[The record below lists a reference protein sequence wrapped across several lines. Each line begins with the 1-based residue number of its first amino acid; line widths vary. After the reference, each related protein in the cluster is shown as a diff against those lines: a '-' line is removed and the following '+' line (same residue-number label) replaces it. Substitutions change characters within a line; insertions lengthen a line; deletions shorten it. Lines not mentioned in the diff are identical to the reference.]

1 MCGIIGVSGISDA
14 ARLTYLGLYALQ
26 HRGQESA
33 GIVAVDRAGNARAHR
48 GMGLVSE
55 NFDDATLDRLPG
67 DVAVGHTRYSTTGST
82 VLANAQPCSV
92 NTRCGTL
99 AIAHNGNL
107 TNATELKRELVEK
120 GAIFTTSSDTE
131 VLVHLIARSDADTV
145 EGQIRDALE
154 QVEGA
159 YSLVIAAGRTLY
171 AVVDSRGFRPLV
183 LGRLGTG
190 MVVASETCALDL
202 VGASMACEL
211 EPGDFVRIDD
221 GRVTELPRL
230 SPRPVSRCVFELV
243 YFARPDSTV
252 FGESVDR
259 VRRELGRQLA
269 REQPATGDVVFSVP
283 DSSNAMALGFSE
295 VSGIKLEYG
304 LIRNHY
310 VGRTF
315 INPTQNH
322 RVEKVKIKF
331 NPVRDVI
338 HGKSCVVVD
347 DSLVRGNTSRSLVQ
361 MIRAAGAREV
371 HLRLA
376 SPPITGPCHYGID
389 TPTREELIASSHSI
403 EEIREFLGVDSLGYL
418 SLDGMLA
425 RRGRATP
432 DSATPAF
439 PASTPR
445 RSRRIWCSCGTRPR
459 SSPRRH
465 ERALHPAAGLLLRAG
480 AGRRDLRHEG
490 DPRRQGRGAR
500 RDDHHRHPRPT
511 RLHHRQQPLPPLS
524 RKQPVPQA
532 APGGGREHPPAA
544 GDAPPASI
552 SATGTTR
559 CWSRCA
565 PARRSRCRA

>member
-1 MCGIIGVSGISDA
+1 MCGIIGVSGIPEA
-14 ARLTYLGLYALQ
+14 ARLAYLGLYALQ

-33 GIVAVDRAGNARAHR
+33 GIVAVDRAGSARAHR

-55 NFDDATLDRLPG
+55 TFDETLLARLPG

-107 TNATELKRELVEK
+107 TNAPEIKRELVER

-131 VLVHLIARSDADTV
+131 VLVHLIARSEADTI

-154 QVEGA
+154 QVDGA
-159 YSLVIAAGRTLY
+159 YSLVIAVGRTLY

-183 LGRLGTG
+183 MGRLAQG

-202 VGASMACEL
+202 LGASMACEL
-211 EPGDFVRIDD
+211 QPGEFVRIEN
-221 GRVTELPRL
+221 GQATELPRL
-230 SPRPVSRCVFELV
+230 TPRKVSRCVFELV

-269 REQPATGDVVFSVP
+269 REQPAPGGQVVFSVP
-283 DSSNAMALGFSE
+283 DSSNAMALGYAE
-295 VSGIKLEYG
+295 ETGIKLEYG

-315 INPTQNH
+315 INPTQDH
-322 RVEKVKIKF
+322 RVAKVKIKF
-331 NPVRDVI
+331 KPVRDVI
-338 HGKSCVVVD
+338 FDKSVVVVD
-347 DSLVRGNTSRSLVQ
+347 DSLVRGNTSKSLVQ
-361 MIRAAGAREV
+361 MIRGAGAREV

-403 EEIREFLGVDSLGYL
+403 EEIRQFLAVDSLGYL
-418 SLDGMLA
+418 SLDGML
-425 RRGRATP
+425 RAAGSATGFCHACFSGHYPTP
-432 DSATPAF
+432 IPEDLVQLRHASPLIATPA
-439 PASTPR
+439 
-445 RSRRIWCSCGTRPR
+445 
-459 SSPRRH
+459 
-465 ERALHPAAGLLLRAG
+465 
-480 AGRRDLRHEG
+480 
-490 DPRRQGRGAR
+490 
-500 RDDHHRHPRPT
+500 
-511 RLHHRQQPLPPLS
+511 
-524 RKQPVPQA
+524 
-532 APGGGREHPPAA
+532 
-544 GDAPPASI
+544 
-552 SATGTTR
+552 
-559 CWSRCA
+559 
-565 PARRSRCRA
+565 

>member
-1 MCGIIGVSGISDA
+1 MCGIIGVSGIPDA

-33 GIVAVDRAGNARAHR
+33 GIVAIDREGAARAHR

-55 NFDDATLDRLPG
+55 NFDDGVLAGLPG

-92 NTRCGTL
+92 ATRCGPL

-107 TNATELKRELVEK
+107 INAAELRRELVEK

-131 VLVHLIARSDADTV
+131 VLVHLIARSEADTV
-145 EGQIRDALE
+145 EGQIREALE
-154 QVEGA
+154 QVDGA
-159 YSLVIAAGRTLY
+159 YSLVIAVGRTLY

-183 LGRLGTG
+183 IGRLGSG

-202 VGASMACEL
+202 VGAHVTCEL
-211 EPGDFVRIDD
+211 QPGSFVRIEE
-221 GRVTELPRL
+221 GKVAELPRL
-230 SPRPVSRCVFELV
+230 APRPVSRCVFELV

-259 VRRELGRQLA
+259 VRRELGRELA
-269 REQPATGDVVFSVP
+269 REQPAPTGEVVFSVP

-295 VSGIKLEYG
+295 ASGIKLEHG

-322 RVEKVKIKF
+322 RVAKVKIKF

-338 HGKSCVVVD
+338 QGKSVVVVD
-347 DSLVRGNTSRSLVQ
+347 DSLVRGNTSKSLVQ

-371 HLRLA
+371 HLRLG
-376 SPPITGPCHYGID
+376 SPPITGPCLYGID
-389 TPTREELIASSHSI
+389 TPTREELIAATHSI

-418 SLDGMLA
+418 SLQGML
-425 RRGRATP
+425 R
-432 DSATPAF
+432 
-439 PASTPR
+439 
-445 RSRRIWCSCGTRPR
+445 
-459 SSPRRH
+459 
-465 ERALHPAAGLLLRAG
+465 
-480 AGRRDLRHEG
+480 
-490 DPRRQGRGAR
+490 
-500 RDDHHRHPRPT
+500 
-511 RLHHRQQPLPPLS
+511 
-524 RKQPVPQA
+524 
-532 APGGGREHPPAA
+532 AA
-544 GDAPPASI
+544 GDRNEYCHACFSGRYPTPIPGDLVQLRHAAPLVETPA
-552 SATGTTR
+552 
-559 CWSRCA
+559 
-565 PARRSRCRA
+565 